1 MVVNFLPP
9 VPPLH
14 RLRVYNWAPRR
25 DMWEEAPAKEISS
38 LYTITTL
45 SWKNDGSRLVA
56 VSQKHPPSSFT
67 RLVFKWQPTGV
78 PQPIEPP
85 NIPSEFVCY
94 KQIPA

>member
-1 MVVNFLPP
+1 MVMNFLSPGPP
-9 VPPLH
+9 FH

-45 SWKNDGSRLVA
+45 SWKKDGSRLVA

-67 RLVFKWQPTGV
+67 RLVL
-78 PQPIEPP
+78 
-85 NIPSEFVCY
+85 N
-94 KQIPA
+94 